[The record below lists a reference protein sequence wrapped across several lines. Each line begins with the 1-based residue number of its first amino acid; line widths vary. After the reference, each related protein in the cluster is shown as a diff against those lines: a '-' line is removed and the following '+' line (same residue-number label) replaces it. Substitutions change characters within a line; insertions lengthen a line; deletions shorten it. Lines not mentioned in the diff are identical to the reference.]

1 MEIPGPV
8 IAEVARAFESKDTH
22 AQLDNL
28 FMSAGASGEPPPG
41 SKLVKV
47 GAWLRQINADPGV
60 DPLAILG
67 KLLEEFLEVSPPS
80 DGPYFL
86 KAWEQRRRRIHEA
99 LASRGLSYQTGGKI
113 LGGSRSA
120 PRRSLADR
128 IRARD
133 VAAGHAEFER
143 ALENVASDPP
153 SAVTAACAI
162 LEAVCRE
169 YVAEENLTLPGD
181 QSLHPLWKIV
191 QKHLGLSPAGA
202 HDDDLKKILGGL
214 ASVVDGVGAFRT
226 HVGSAHGKAI
236 ICPYCRSDL
245 ESPRRSG
252 RFSGG
257 CRMRTE
263 AAG

>member
-113 LGGSRSA
+113 LGGSLSA
-120 PRRSLADR
+120 PSRSLADL

-133 VAAGHAEFER
+133 LQRFMPSSSAPWRTWRATRRPLLPPHAPSWRLCAA
-143 ALENVASDPP
+143 S
-153 SAVTAACAI
+153 T
-162 LEAVCRE
+162 
-169 YVAEENLTLPGD
+169 
-181 QSLHPLWKIV
+181 
-191 QKHLGLSPAGA
+191 
-202 HDDDLKKILGGL
+202 
-214 ASVVDGVGAFRT
+214 
-226 HVGSAHGKAI
+226 
-236 ICPYCRSDL
+236 
-245 ESPRRSG
+245 SPRR
-252 RFSGG
+252 
-257 CRMRTE
+257 T
-263 AAG
+263 